1 MALRGFGTTPSASAT
16 ARPIPED
23 ADSRSYRHSEL
34 VEESLLEGRSPTKHL
49 LENNS
54 VIEQGQESGTIEE
67 EPAELLEPVVDF
79 DIRLRGR
86 SILTDTDL
94 TPAEILEILD
104 TAATLKDLRQRG
116 ISYPWLAGKTLG
128 MIFQHPSTRTRT
140 AFQAG
145 MEQLG
150 GQAIFLGVQDLQLKR
165 GETIRDTAAM
175 FSRYVSA
182 VAARISDP
190 NDLNEFAAG
199 SQVPVFNGL
208 TSVNHPI
215 EALSDVMT
223 LRERFGHLQGLNFA
237 YLGDGN
243 NVAHSLLLSCSAV
256 GVNVRFAGPEAF
268 QPDVRIVEQARK
280 LAVLSGATLTITDDP
295 FEAVS
300 GADAVYT
307 DVHESM
313 GETVIPGKLMALA
326 PYRVTTNIMAVAKP
340 TAVFMHCL
348 PLHRGQEVEAAVA
361 DGPQSIIFD
370 QAENRLHVHKA
381 VLLQVLHEE
390 RWVDETEL
398 VSIA

>member
-1 MALRGFGTTPSASAT
+1 MNECGAGRFEGN
-16 ARPIPED
+16 
-23 ADSRSYRHSEL
+23 HSV
-34 VEESLLEGRSPTKHL
+34 VE
-49 LENNS
+49 
-54 VIEQGQESGTIEE
+54 QDQESGIIEE
-67 EPAELLEPVVDF
+67 ESAEMPEPMIGF
-79 DIRLRGR
+79 DDRLRGR
-86 SILTDTDL
+86 SILSDTDL
-94 TPAEILEILD
+94 SPAEILEILD

-175 FSRYVSA
+175 FSRYVNA

-190 NDLNEFAAG
+190 KDLAEFAAG

-208 TSVNHPI
+208 TSFDHPI
-215 EALSDVMT
+215 EALGDVMT
-223 LRERFGHLQGLNFA
+223 LRERFGTLQGLKFA

-243 NVAHSLLLSCSAV
+243 NVSHSLLLACSAV
-256 GVNVRFAGPEAF
+256 GVSVALAGPEAF
-268 QPDVRIVEQARK
+268 WPDPRVIEKAHR
-280 LAVLSGATLTITDDP
+280 LAAASGATLTITDDP
-295 FEAVS
+295 FAAAAE
-300 GADAVYT
+300 ADAVYT

-313 GETVIPGKLMALA
+313 GESVIPGKLMALA
-326 PYRVTTNIMAVAKP
+326 PYRVTAKIMAVAKP

-348 PLHRGQEVEAAVA
+348 PLHRGQEVEAVVA

-390 RWVDETEL
+390 RWVDETND
-398 VSIA
+398 VSVA